1 MVSKAIPGI
10 LLPREGVVRLRL
22 DAQQEAVVGGSRSG
36 VPGPEELGARVRHLE
51 RELGRVRRSRRVLMD
66 LLWRLDRDWR
76 RRLDVLEAENR
87 RLWSVR
93 RTQGPA

>member
-1 MVSKAIPGI
+1 MCLRTESQPPEVQQGIGPG
-10 LLPREGVVRLRL
+10 
-22 DAQQEAVVGGSRSG
+22 A
-36 VPGPEELGARVRHLE
+36 GPEELGARVRHLE
-51 RELGRVRRSRRVLMD
+51 RELVRVRRSRRVLMD

-76 RRLDVLEAENR
+76 RRLDLLEAENR